1 MMTFKQLEAFYWAA
15 TCKNFSVAA
24 SRLNISVSSLSK
36 RIGELESAIGADLF
50 NRANR
55 SAVLTPLGDRLL
67 AHARDV
73 LRSAEHFMRQANDA
87 RALSGRC
94 RFGVGELT
102 SLTWMPRL
110 ISLIRRAH
118 PDLSVEPHANLG
130 QVLEAR
136 LEDGELDFAIIAGP
150 STRTAIASHT
160 IGQVQFVWVAAPGL
174 YSGHP
179 PPHAQDVAGQ
189 TLVTLPNSAGTV
201 RMLDEWLAEHR
212 VAAGRRMTCENLG
225 AVAGMLKE
233 GLGIGFLPRA
243 WAAALVQRGHL
254 VTLDRFPPLRPLA
267 YSYQWRRDDT
277 RPMVQQLRELA
288 IQAADFD
295 ILPCLM

>member
-1 MMTFKQLEAFYWAA
+1 MTLKQLEAFYWAA

-36 RIGELESAIGADLF
+36 RIGELESAIGAALF
-50 NRANR
+50 NRDNR

-67 AHARDV
+67 THARDV
-73 LRSAEHFMRQANDA
+73 LRSAEHFMRRANDA

-110 ISLIRRAH
+110 IALIQRSH
-118 PDLSVEPHANLG
+118 PNLAVEPHSNLG
-130 QVLEAR
+130 QVLETQ

-150 STRTAIASHT
+150 STRTAIASHG
-160 IGQVQFVWVAAPGL
+160 IGQVQFVWVAAPSL
-174 YSGHP
+174 YPDDP
-179 PPHAQDVAGQ
+179 PLHAQDVAEQ
-189 TLVTLPNSAGTV
+189 TLITLPNSAGTV
-201 RMLDEWLAEHR
+201 RILDEWLAEHH
-212 VAAGRRMTCENLG
+212 VATGRRMTCENLG

-254 VTLDRFPPLRPLA
+254 IELAWFPPLRPLA
-267 YSYQWRRDDT
+267 YTYQWRRDDT
-277 RPMVQQLRELA
+277 RPMVQQLRDLA
-288 IQAADFD
+288 TQAVDFD

>member
-1 MMTFKQLEAFYWAA
+1 MTLKQLEAFYWAA

-36 RIGELESAIGADLF
+36 RIGELESAIGAALF
-50 NRANR
+50 NRDNR

-67 AHARDV
+67 THARDV
-73 LRSAEHFMRQANDA
+73 LRSAEHFMRRANDA

-110 ISLIRRAH
+110 ISLIQQSH
-118 PDLSVEPHANLG
+118 PNLAVEPHSNLG
-130 QVLEAR
+130 QVLETQ

-150 STRTAIASHT
+150 STRTAIASHG
-160 IGQVQFVWVAAPGL
+160 IGQVQFVWVAAPSL
-174 YSGHP
+174 YPGEP
-179 PPHAQDVAGQ
+179 PSHAQDVAEQ
-189 TLVTLPNSAGTV
+189 TLITLPNSAGTV
-201 RMLDEWLAEHR
+201 RMLDEWLAEHH
-212 VAAGRRMTCENLG
+212 VATGRRMTCENLG

-233 GLGIGFLPRA
+233 GLGMGFLPRA

-254 VTLDRFPPLRPLA
+254 VELARLPSLRPLA
-267 YSYQWRRDDT
+267 YTYQWRRDDT
-277 RPMVQQLRELA
+277 RPMVQQLRDLTT
-288 IQAADFD
+288 QAVDFD